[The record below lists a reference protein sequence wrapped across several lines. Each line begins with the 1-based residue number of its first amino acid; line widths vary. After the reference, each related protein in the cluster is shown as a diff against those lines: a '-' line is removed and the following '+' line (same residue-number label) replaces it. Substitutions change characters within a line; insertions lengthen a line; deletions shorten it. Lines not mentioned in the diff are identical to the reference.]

1 MGTPNVLYSYPMWHT
16 VSFTLVARKHIEY
29 MRKVYNL
36 QVYEMD
42 ELHFPAFVPATRYRA
57 VVHPAFFI
65 MHRVLMSRRDL
76 SGRLREDY
84 YRWWRSHYDELIGI
98 DVCDSDQYSQLAVEL
113 ANRYD
118 KFVVPSSFCVEVAR
132 RSGIRAK
139 IYRVPHGVDPEWYE
153 TPNVWETMPVKS
165 ISPLLLQIYLYK
177 VRRNKKIILFWL
189 MHSGDRKGWPEVYE
203 VYTRLYRE
211 RKDVAIILKTGVPN
225 PVEYQQL
232 IQYDAINIYG
242 WLSDYEKM
250 ALYDLA
256 DVTLNFSRGG
266 GFEMN
271 CLESLARGVPCVA
284 SEYGSWTDY
293 VPPFMWIR
301 KGRRV
306 QPLPNNA
313 LHIGYGY
320 TVDVED
326 AVDKLHTILDNLDEY
341 KARVMEWREKVLKNE
356 YRWDIVAGKLV
367 EVIGE

>member
-1 MGTPNVLYSYPMWHT
+1 MWHT

-36 QVYEMD
+36 QVYEID
-42 ELHFPAFVPATRYRA
+42 ELHFPTFVPATRYRA

-139 IYRVPHGVDPEWYE
+139 IYRVPHGVDPEWFE

-177 VRRNKKIILFWL
+177 VRRNKKIVLFWL
-189 MHSGDRKGWPEVYE
+189 MHSGDRKGWPEVYH
-203 VYTRLYRE
+203 VYTQLYRE

-225 PVEYQQL
+225 PIEYQQL
-232 IQYDAINIYG
+232 MQYDAINIYG

-284 SEYGSWTDY
+284 NEYGSWTDY
-293 VPPFMWIR
+293 VPPYLWIR

-313 LHIGYGY
+313 LHAGYGY

-326 AVDKLHTILDNLDEY
+326 AVDKLHAVLDNLDEY
-341 KARVMEWREKVLKNE
+341 KAKVLEWRDKVLKKE
-356 YRWDIVAGKLV
+356 YRWDVVAGKLLR
-367 EVIGE
+367 VIEE